1 MEFNRYAEQALL
13 NILKVKTN
21 AVDRHYCYNDLIKF
35 YFKYRND
42 YPKAVWE
49 CIKYCVE
56 DIESL
61 SNVETTYVNQ
71 QIEYVTDLY
80 SHDLEKR
87 NQRIQEIKERGF
99 RATIPAF
106 DRITMLYYYEKDY
119 ESAIYYCKLAIGY
132 GHGQDHDLK
141 YTKRIERFKKK
152 RAAEEKKLYGTELQH
167 SD

>member
-42 YPKAVWE
+42 YPKAILK
-49 CIKYCVE
+49 CKKYCIM
-56 DIESL
+56 DINSL
-61 SNVETTYVNQ
+61 IDVETSYVNQ
-71 QIEYVTDLY
+71 QIDVVNNLY

-87 NQRIQEIKERGF
+87 TQRIQEIKERGF

-106 DRITMLYYYEKDY
+106 DKITMLYFYEKDY
-119 ESAIYYCKLAIGY
+119 ESAIQYCKMAIEY
-132 GHGQDHDLK
+132 EQDHDLK

-152 RAAEEKKLYGTELQH
+152 RATEEKKLYGTELQH